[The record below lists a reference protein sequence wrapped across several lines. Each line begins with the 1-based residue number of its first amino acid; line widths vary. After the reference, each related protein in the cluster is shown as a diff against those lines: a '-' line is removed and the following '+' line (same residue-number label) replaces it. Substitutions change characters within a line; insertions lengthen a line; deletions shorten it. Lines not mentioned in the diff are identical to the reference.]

1 MSVPVLSGD
10 TDQALKQTY
19 TFFPCAYGH
28 SHARVAGLSLPV
40 ACLCG
45 WPLSVS
51 FASLFVP
58 LSFLST
64 LTGLREG
71 SCSWPQSGQGPEGTE
86 GQSWSF
92 PSLDQA
98 VSRRSPYTQVRG
110 FPVVGYCFTGQ
121 RCFSLLTLQSIS
133 ITVYR
138 CAALFTLHWFNY
150 EKVRCIC
157 FTLPV

>member
-1 MSVPVLSGD
+1 MPEWL
-10 TDQALKQTY
+10 A
-19 TFFPCAYGH
+19 
-28 SHARVAGLSLPV
+28 SLY
-40 ACLCG
+40 L
-45 WPLSVS
+45 S

-71 SCSWPQSGQGPEGTE
+71 SCLWPQSGQGPEGTE

-110 FPVVGYCFTGQ
+110 LSCCGILFYLGKDAL
-121 RCFSLLTLQSIS
+121 RLLMLQSIS
-133 ITVYR
+133 LTVYR
-138 CAALFTLHWFNY
+138 CVTFVYAALG
-150 EKVRCIC
+150 
-157 FTLPV
+157 

>member
-1 MSVPVLSGD
+1 MD
-10 TDQALKQTY
+10 IR
-19 TFFPCAYGH
+19 
-28 SHARVAGLSLPV
+28 HARVAGLSLPV

-121 RCFSLLTLQSIS
+121 RCVSLLTLQSIS
-133 ITVYR
+133 LTVYR
-138 CAALFTLHWFNY
+138 CAALFMLHWFNY